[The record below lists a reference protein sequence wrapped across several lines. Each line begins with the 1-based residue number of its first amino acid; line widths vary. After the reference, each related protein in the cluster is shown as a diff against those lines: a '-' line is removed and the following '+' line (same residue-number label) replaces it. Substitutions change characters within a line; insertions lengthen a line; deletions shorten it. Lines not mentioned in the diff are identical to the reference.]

1 MHCMACGAEMF
12 LMNVIQDVME
22 APCNC
27 ERHVFKCSGC
37 HVTNDRVIL
46 TRYGREDES
55 EPLPMLAAPPTV
67 PASTVQDEQITTP
80 GLFGR
85 LVARMRRLPAFRH
98 GRDLFP
104 SERLSPLTS

>member
-22 APCNC
+22 APHSF
-27 ERHVFKCSGC
+27 EHHVFKCPEC
-37 HVTNDRVIL
+37 YITNDRVVC

-80 GLFGR
+80 GLVSR
-85 LVARMRRLPAFRH
+85 VVARIRGH
-98 GRDLFP
+98 
-104 SERLSPLTS
+104 